1 VLDRASTFRDRAVID
16 FLKNRFV
23 PVAVDL
29 FPLHRG
35 QDAESE
41 YYRTVANQGP
51 RKVPQNTQG
60 LYAFAPDGKLLGF
73 THRTHEAGDRAVAV
87 RDMLAKA
94 LVDFQPSDLKIPEK
108 READPGRLPPR
119 DGLVLDVSTKVL
131 GGYREAKDEWERIF
145 QTAMGLDHLWVRR
158 DEVAALTRGSFPES
172 LQRRI
177 ARFNLIDNTRGEPP
191 MWEAG
196 EVRALEMK
204 VQDGRIAGKVA
215 LRTDAGDRGA
225 DLDLLGFLEAKEGR
239 VVRLDLVA
247 KGLFWDR
254 PGSGSAAAP
263 EGKYPVAIAF
273 RLVEGED
280 EAHRV
285 PPQGRRDWDYLK

>member
-1 VLDRASTFRDRAVID
+1 MLDRASTFRDRAVID
-16 FLKNRFV
+16 LLKNRFV

-35 QDAESE
+35 QDAESV

-60 LYAFAPDGKLLGF
+60 LYTFAPDGKLLGF
-73 THRTHEAGDRAVAV
+73 THRAHELGDRAVAV
-87 RDMLAKA
+87 REMLEKA
-94 LVDFQPSDLKIPEK
+94 LADFQPADLKIPEK
-108 READPGRLPPR
+108 KDVDPSRVPPQ
-119 DGLVLDVSTKVL
+119 DGLVLDVSAKVL
-131 GGYREAKDEWERIF
+131 GGYRETKDEWEKMF
-145 QTAMGLDHLWVRR
+145 QTGMGLDHLWVRR
-158 DEVAALTRGSFPES
+158 DEAADLARGSFPES

-191 MWEAG
+191 MWDPG
-196 EVRALEMK
+196 EIRALEMK
-204 VQDGRIAGKVA
+204 LQEGRIAGKVS
-215 LRTDAGDRGA
+215 LRSDSGDRGA
-225 DLDLLGFLEAKEGR
+225 ELDLLGFLDVKEGR

-247 KGLFWDR
+247 KGHFWER
-254 PGSGSAAAP
+254 PAAGSTAPP

-273 RLVEGED
+273 RLIEGED